1 MVLKELLNLGYHP
14 CCETSDRRHK
24 LSPHGLISP
33 CPHFSCLFRMKITMT
48 LSPFLG
54 LRQVFLA
61 GTRVSSQKKGLIS
74 GKPVVDVVIRRFC
87 KQGGRYCNRVGPAVL
102 PLLTEEYLG
111 RWLRGL
117 MALQVGGGWLWWI
130 LCTPFSPTC
139 NCPLED
145 LFLEGLSVKCSGIK
159 KGRGKLVSLR
169 RVCRPVLMC
178 PGMKVTGEQYSL
190 MRFTPQIHGDLVSFT
205 LFILHCLPSWLH

>member
-33 CPHFSCLFRMKITMT
+33 RPHFSCLFRMKITMT

-74 GKPVVDVVIRRFC
+74 GKPVVDVVITEGSVS
-87 KQGGRYCNRVGPAVL
+87 KAVGIAS
-102 PLLTEEYLG
+102 EWG
-111 RWLRGL
+111 
-117 MALQVGGGWLWWI
+117 Q
-130 LCTPFSPTC
+130 LC
-139 NCPLED
+139 
-145 LFLEGLSVKCSGIK
+145 FLC
-159 KGRGKLVSLR
+159 
-169 RVCRPVLMC
+169 
-178 PGMKVTGEQYSL
+178 
-190 MRFTPQIHGDLVSFT
+190 
-205 LFILHCLPSWLH
+205 